1 MTRVLSIAALVLAAA
16 LLAAPASAQVR
27 IQPYGGVPRPVLPP
41 KIILI
46 KPSQAVRIALQAMPK
61 AKPLGV
67 QLRNGQ
73 YLVKLKQNNAI
84 TLLRINAANGVI
96 Q

>member
-1 MTRVLSIAALVLAAA
+1 
-16 LLAAPASAQVR
+16 
-27 IQPYGGVPRPVLPP
+27 
-41 KIILI
+41 
-46 KPSQAVRIALQAMPK
+46 MPK